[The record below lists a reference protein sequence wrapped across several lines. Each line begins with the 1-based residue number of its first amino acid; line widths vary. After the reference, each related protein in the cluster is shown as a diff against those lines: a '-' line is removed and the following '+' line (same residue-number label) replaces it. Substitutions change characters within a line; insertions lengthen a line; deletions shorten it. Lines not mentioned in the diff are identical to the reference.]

1 MLYFTKMLLKFV
13 IELFYFYDV
22 CSTKKETSDSYG
34 KKNSANVRL
43 NLINCYLS
51 ILTFKSILF
60 KK

>member
-1 MLYFTKMLLKFV
+1 MLVKFV

-22 CSTKKETSDSYG
+22 LYVQQKKRQGMAME
-34 KKNSANVRL
+34 KKIFANVRL

-60 KK
+60 EK